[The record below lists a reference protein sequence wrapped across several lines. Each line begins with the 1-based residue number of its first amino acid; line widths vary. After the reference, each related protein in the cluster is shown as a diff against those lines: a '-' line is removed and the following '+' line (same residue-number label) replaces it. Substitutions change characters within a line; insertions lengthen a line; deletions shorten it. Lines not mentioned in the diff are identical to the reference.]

1 MERKQ
6 FSNYICTFD
15 DEQIIIKDV
24 ASSWNVIYYIN
35 NPLFAVMLMRLND
48 DKYNL
53 YLEHYLP
60 LIFTACH
67 SMPDKQCMEEWVA
80 VFRANIKRNED
91 EKGMA

>member
-24 ASSWNVIYYIN
+24 ASTWNVIYYIN
-35 NPLFAVMLMRLND
+35 NPLFAIMLMMLND
-48 DKYNL
+48 DKFNR

-67 SMPDKQCMEEWVA
+67 SMPDVQCMQEWVK
-80 VFRANIKRNED
+80 VFNDNIERKSD

>member
-1 MERKQ
+1 MKRKQ

-35 NPLFAVMLMRLND
+35 NPLFAVMLMMLND
-48 DKYNL
+48 DKYNP

-60 LIFTACH
+60 FIFTSCH
-67 SMPDKQCMEEWVA
+67 SMPDVQCMEEWATVLLD
-80 VFRANIKRNED
+80 NLKRKKD